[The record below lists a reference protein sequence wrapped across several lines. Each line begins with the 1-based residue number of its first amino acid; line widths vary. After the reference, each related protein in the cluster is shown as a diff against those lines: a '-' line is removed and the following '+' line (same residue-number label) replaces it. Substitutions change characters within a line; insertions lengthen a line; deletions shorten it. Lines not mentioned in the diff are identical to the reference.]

1 MKNKFQS
8 TIDAVVDT
16 AREIASK
23 VGDAVGNVAENVVET
38 VDAVTDTID
47 SVKETAEEVVETA
60 QQLPNFNDIMKAMF
74 KDARVGHFIID
85 ILSGKDAHEASS
97 TYFPNENNSNE
108 MQQVDI
114 DSLVTK
120 AEERGYLRGRNE
132 QIELKMQEPSQWQ
145 STPKR
150 QKNIVETTILNHPRR
165 SVWEK

>member
-47 SVKETAEEVVETA
+47 TVKETANDVVETV
-60 QQLPNFNDIMKAMF
+60 QQMPSFNDIMQAML

-85 ILSGKDAHEASS
+85 ILSGKDAREASS
-97 TYFPNENNSNE
+97 TYFPNENSANE
-108 MQQVDI
+108 AQQVDI
-114 DSLVTK
+114 DSLVTE

-132 QIELKMQEPSQWQ
+132 LIELKMKEPSQWQ
-145 STPKR
+145 SSPKR
-150 QKNIVETTILNHPRR
+150 QKQVVETTILNHPRR
-165 SVWEK
+165 SVWEN